1 MTSQNKEEICHVLP
15 SDVQQNE
22 KTLEI
27 YSSEYTISSKRY
39 NEIAEEEIK
48 VSFPHEY
55 QFVEEYTKPNQQEV
69 IVHSI
74 HSTTI
79 TSSSQLS
86 PGRCYL
92 LFEVIHAEDPSLI
105 GCHVSCRILE
115 RRKSNISGSEGRLA
129 ILPLYIKT
137 PSGNRNVRPVPI
149 MRRGKN
155 ISNVKFCTF
164 PLVVPIF
171 IPGTGA
177 KILPRELFTLLL
189 NDFIQHGFMKKQT
202 FFLS

>member
-1 MTSQNKEEICHVLP
+1 MRKFLLIIMTTLCITAISAQSLYGKRLENKADNSLVSQNVEETNI
-15 SDVQQNE
+15 
-22 KTLEI
+22 
-27 YSSEYTISSKRY
+27 
-39 NEIAEEEIK
+39 
-48 VSFPHEY
+48 SFPREY
-55 QFVEEYTKPNQQEV
+55 QFVEVYTKPNRQEV
-69 IVHSI
+69 IVHPI

-86 PGRCYL
+86 PGKCYL

-137 PSGNRNVRPVPI
+137 PSGNKNVRPVPI

-155 ISNVKFCTF
+155 ISNVKFWTF
-164 PLVVPIF
+164 PLIVPIF

-177 KILPRELFTLLL
+177 KILPHEIFTLILE
-189 NDFIQHGFMKKQT
+189 
-202 FFLS
+202 